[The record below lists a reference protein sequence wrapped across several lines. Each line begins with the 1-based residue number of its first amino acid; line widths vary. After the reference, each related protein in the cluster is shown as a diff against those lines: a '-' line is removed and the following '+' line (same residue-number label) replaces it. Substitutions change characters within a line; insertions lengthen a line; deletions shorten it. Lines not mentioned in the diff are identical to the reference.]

1 MRVSMK
7 NINVDDFKKA
17 AENGNID
24 SYINKN
30 FPPDAT
36 KKIKQVL
43 SDKSATEKLL
53 NTPEAKALMQKFM
66 KK

>member
-7 NINVDDFKKA
+7 NINVDDLKKA

-30 FPPDAT
+30 LPPDAT

-53 NTPEAKALMQKFM
+53 NTPGAKALMQKFM

>member
-1 MRVSMK
+1 MK
-7 NINVDDFKKA
+7 NINVDDLKKA

-30 FPPDAT
+30 LPPDAT

-43 SDKSATEKLL
+43 SDKSETEKLSL
-53 NTPEAKALMQKFM
+53 IHI
-66 KK
+66 

>member
-7 NINVDDFKKA
+7 NINVDDLKKA

-30 FPPDAT
+30 LPPDAT

-53 NTPEAKALMQKFM
+53 NTPEANALMQKFM

>member
-1 MRVSMK
+1 MK
-7 NINVDDFKKA
+7 NINVDDLKKA
-17 AENGNID
+17 AENGNIE

-30 FPPDAT
+30 LPPDAT

>member
-1 MRVSMK
+1 MK
-7 NINVDDFKKA
+7 NINIDELKKA
-17 AENGNID
+17 AESGNID

-30 FPPDAT
+30 LPPDVN

-43 SDKSATEKLL
+43 SDKSSTEKLL

>member
-1 MRVSMK
+1 MRVSIK
-7 NINVDDFKKA
+7 NINVDDLKKA

-30 FPPDAT
+30 LPPDVN

>member
-7 NINVDDFKKA
+7 NINVNDLKKA

-30 FPPDAT
+30 LPPDVN